1 MKFKQSADEIVLAM
15 RKRLHKAKGKWSDLA
30 AMSGVPY
37 STICKIYQDQS
48 KSPRLHTFV
57 NLSRA
62 LDRLESDDK
71 IVLPE
76 RATPRPRVGRPS
88 REDALVAASGA

>member
-1 MKFKQSADEIVLAM
+1 MKFKHSADEIVLAM
-15 RKRLHKAKGKWSDLA
+15 RKRLHKAKGDWSKLA
-30 AMSGVPY
+30 ALSGVPY

-71 IVLPE
+71 IVLPQ
-76 RATPRPRVGRPS
+76 RTAAKIRVGRPS
-88 REDALVAASGA
+88 REDAVVTATGA